1 MEGTTRSRGEPIACV
16 RFMFP
21 NVPVKILHIAD
32 VHLDRPFVGLSV
44 EAARARRRELREALD
59 RCLGLA
65 ADRGVD
71 VVTIGGDLWEDEHV
85 TPDTCRWV
93 ADRLG
98 SVGLPVVLVA
108 GNHDPLRP
116 GGPYQRVEWPDNV
129 HVLPAEAG
137 LQTHQVGALSI
148 WGMSW
153 GATPLTAEALDA
165 FSAPDN
171 GVHVLL
177 LHGTVASAA
186 FEDTAHCRFSAAA
199 VRNGGFDLC
208 LAGHLH
214 AGGVRDGVVVYPGSP
229 EPLAWDET
237 GRHTAAIVE
246 LAAGAPPHV
255 ELIDV
260 NHRRY
265 AEAVVDCDG
274 ASSSADIERA
284 LHDAIQQAAAD
295 GGHGGLCLRAVLR
308 GRIQPNCRVDVEG
321 LAAAGKDLALLDLQ
335 DETQPAFDL
344 DVLAAQPTALGAFV
358 RDLHDR
364 IDGCD
369 NLERRRLELAL
380 DLGLR
385 AMHGDDLADAS

>member
-1 MEGTTRSRGEPIACV
+1 MA
-16 RFMFP
+16 P

-44 EAARARRRELREALD
+44 EIARARRRELREALD

-93 ADRLG
+93 ANRLRG
-98 SVGLPVVLVA
+98 VGLPVVLVA

-129 HVLPAEAG
+129 CVLPAEAG
-137 LQTHQVGALSI
+137 LQKHQIGTLRI

-153 GATPLTAEALDA
+153 GAAPLTAEVLDA
-165 FSAPDN
+165 FSAPDD

-186 FEDTAHCRFSAAA
+186 FEDTGHCRFSAAA
-199 VRNGGFDLC
+199 VRNGGFQLC

-214 AGGVRDGVVVYPGSP
+214 AGKVRDEIVVYPGSP

-237 GRHTAAIVE
+237 GRHTAAIIE
-246 LAAGAPPHV
+246 LAPGAPPRV

-260 NHRRY
+260 NRRRY

-274 ASSSADIERA
+274 ASSSADIEQA
-284 LHDAIQQAAAD
+284 LYDAIKQSAAD
-295 GGHGGLCLRAVLR
+295 GGRTGLCLRATLR
-308 GRIQPNCRVDVEG
+308 GRIQPDCRVDVEG
-321 LAAAGKDLALLDLQ
+321 LAAAGENLALLDLR

-358 RDLHDR
+358 RDLRDR
-364 IDGCD
+364 IDGSND
-369 NLERRRLELAL
+369 VERRRPELAL

>member
-1 MEGTTRSRGEPIACV
+1 MPL
-16 RFMFP
+16 
-21 NVPVKILHIAD
+21 NVSVKILHIAD
-32 VHLDRPFVGLSV
+32 VHLDRPFVGMSID
-44 EAARARRRELREALD
+44 AARTRRRELRDALD

-65 ADRGVD
+65 VEPGVD
-71 VVTIGGDLWEDEHV
+71 IVTIGGDLWEDEHV

-93 ADRLG
+93 ANRLG

-116 GGPYQRVEWPDNV
+116 GGPYQRVAWPNNV
-129 HVLPAEAG
+129 HMLPADAG
-137 LQTHQVGALSI
+137 LQKHRVGALSI

-153 GATPLTAEALDA
+153 GATPLTAEPLDALSALD
-165 FSAPDN
+165 
-171 GVHVLL
+171 GGEVHVLL

-186 FEDTAHCRFSAAA
+186 FEGTAHCRFTAAA
-199 VRNGGFDLC
+199 VRNAGFDLC

-214 AGGVRDGVVVYPGSP
+214 SGGVREEMVVYPGSP

-246 LAAGAPPHV
+246 FAAGAPPHV

-260 NHRRY
+260 NRRRY
-265 AEAVVDCDG
+265 TDAIVDCDG

-284 LHDAIQQAAAD
+284 LRDAIELAATD
-295 GGHGGLCLRAVLR
+295 GRREGLCVRAVLR
-308 GRIQPNCRVDVEG
+308 GRIQPNCRVDVG
-321 LAAAGKDLALLDLQ
+321 SLATVGEDLALLDVR

-344 DVLAAQPTALGAFV
+344 DMLAAQPTALGGFV
-358 RDLHDR
+358 RDLRVR
-364 IDGCD
+364 IEGCD
-369 NLERRRLELAL
+369 GVEQRRRLQLAF

-385 AMHGDDLADAS
+385 AMHGDDLADAG